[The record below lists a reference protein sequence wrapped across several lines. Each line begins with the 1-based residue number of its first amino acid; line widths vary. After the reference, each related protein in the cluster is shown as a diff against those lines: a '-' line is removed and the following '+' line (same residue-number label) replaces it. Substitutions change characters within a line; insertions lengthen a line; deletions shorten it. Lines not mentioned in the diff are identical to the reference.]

1 MPSIRYIFLRGQQT
15 FMESLSVVSA
25 DLLRQLPFFYGLQNT
40 IIDRL
45 ADSARIIELEN
56 NSMIAHQHDRAIAL
70 YLLLSGTV
78 QFLIHT
84 EGRGKLLTGVNSQPG
99 LVIGWSVFCPPFRY
113 MTDARCEGRC
123 RLLRIPHH
131 VIDELMDSD
140 HNSAMVLLRRVA
152 ESLAGRLESERKR
165 LLGMRG
171 RGMVTQGSLPNPI
184 SDADME
190 WHADE
195 LESASNMV
203 DFLTHSSMFEGLD
216 STLLNRV
223 AHHAV
228 VKACEE
234 DDYLFVQD
242 SIADHLY
249 LLIDGRIGFT
259 CRDPGSNR
267 SVFLRAMEGAGDPI
281 GWSALVDPRR
291 YRISAQALEPAH
303 VVAIPGDT
311 LQKLCEQ
318 QPQAGVIVMQRV
330 LQIIRSRLRFTRVR
344 LVASRYDTEVKA
356 MRVML
361 DQAAETLPVTSPLH
375 KIPYLL
381 ENRLTLSDAFHALE
395 LTRAHGDST
404 ERDLAELSLEI
415 LQNVH
420 RELEFYQGL
429 QNTYEVVAN
438 APEDIP
444 AQEIRRRSM
453 EAFTQVFEKLSWRIQ
468 GEENLPQQPG
478 NIVIMNHLE
487 NHMETMLP
495 NEFRLTLDSHFVSSM
510 ILYRHYREAPIRV
523 IRKPELGWFGYQQYF
538 DRLDYLYVYQGEVD
552 EEDRDRD
559 LTRETRNRDFID
571 RAAAHLKAGNNLLVA
586 PEGRCSDTEASPGR
600 FKTGA
605 FRLAAAVEPEP
616 LIVPVAVANFDKRLT
631 RTTTA
636 AIVFP
641 PFRLSEQLT
650 QPEDKESLLEFIDSL
665 QNRFKDYVQQAIELA
680 NG

>member
-1 MPSIRYIFLRGQQT
+1 MV
-15 FMESLSVVSA
+15 SV
-25 DLLRQLPFFYGLQNT
+25 DLLRQLPFFYGLRNT
-40 IIDRL
+40 IIERL
-45 ADSARIIELEN
+45 AGSARIIELEN
-56 NSMIAHQHDRAIAL
+56 NAMIAHQHDRAIAF

-78 QFLIHT
+78 QFLIQT
-84 EGRGKLLTGVNSQPG
+84 EGSGKLLTGINSDPG

-113 MTDARCEGRC
+113 MTDARCEGQC

-140 HNSAMVLLRRVA
+140 HGSAMMLLRRVA
-152 ESLAGRLESERKR
+152 ESLAGRLESERNR
-165 LLGMRG
+165 LLAVRDPGT
-171 RGMVTQGSLPNPI
+171 VTPGLLPNPI
-184 SDADME
+184 SDADMT
-190 WHADE
+190 WHADQ
-195 LESASNMV
+195 LQSASNMV
-203 DFLTHSSMFEGLD
+203 DFLGHSSLFEGLD
-216 STLLNRV
+216 STLLSWI
-223 AHHAV
+223 AHQAV
-228 VKACEE
+228 VQTCAEN
-234 DDYLFVQD
+234 DFLFIQD

-249 LLIDGRIGFT
+249 LLIDGRIGFAY
-259 CRDPGSNR
+259 RDAGSDR
-267 SVFLRAMEGAGDPI
+267 CVFLRAMEGAGEPI

-291 YRISAQALEPAH
+291 YRNTAQALEPAH

-318 QPQAGVIVMQRV
+318 QPQVGVRIMQRV
-330 LQIIRSRLRFTRVR
+330 LQTIRSRLRFTRVR

-356 MRVML
+356 MRFLL
-361 DQAAETLPVTSPLH
+361 DQAAEALPVTSPLH

-395 LTRAHGDST
+395 LTRAHGNST

-415 LQNVH
+415 LQGVH

-429 QNTYEVVAN
+429 QRTYEAVAN
-438 APEDIP
+438 APKDVP

-453 EAFTQVFEKLSWRIQ
+453 EAFIQVFEKLSWRIQ
-468 GEENLPQQPG
+468 GEENLPQTPG

-487 NHMETMLP
+487 NHVETMLP

-510 ILYRHYREAPIRV
+510 ILYKHYKEAPIRV

-538 DRLDYLYVYQGEVD
+538 DRLEYLYVYPGDVD
-552 EEDRDRD
+552 EEDRDQD

-571 RAAAHLKAGNNLLVA
+571 HATAHLKAGNNLLIA
-586 PEGRCSDTEASPGR
+586 PEGRCSFTEASPGP
-600 FKTGA
+600 FKPGA
-605 FRLAAAVEPEP
+605 FSLAAAVKPEP

-650 QPEDKESLLEFIDSL
+650 QPGDKEARYDFISRI
-665 QNRFKDYVQQAIELA
+665 QGRFKNYVQQAIELA
-680 NG
+680 ND